1 MVGVCGDPTREIQR
15 ALYRSAKQHPKRK
28 YRHLYETMC
37 RPDILDRAY
46 REAEANEGSP
56 GVDGLTFDMIE
67 GGSTGVAGFLEA
79 LRSDLEEGTYRPQ
92 PVRRVYIPKP
102 QGGERPLGIPCIR
115 DRVVQTAAK
124 IVLEP
129 IFEARF
135 LPCSY
140 GFRPQRSALEAL
152 EEIRSTVNQGYHHVV
167 DADIRGFFNELN
179 QEKLLWLVDEH
190 VWDPRMRK
198 LIGTCLRAGALDHG
212 QWQASDR
219 GTPQGGPLSP
229 LLANLY
235 LHYLDRVWARR
246 GGQYGKLVRYADD
259 FVILCRTPGAAA
271 TALAEVH
278 RIMSRLDL
286 ELNEEKTRIVALGD
300 GEQSFDFLGFT
311 LRRVESHQYKG
322 RHYLQRWPSRKKLK
336 ALYAKVREE
345 IGGRAH
351 LYMSLEDAV
360 GRINAILRGWGAYFR
375 WGNSTAVFAKVDD
388 YVRMMFCLF
397 LSHKRGK
404 SGRRWSTTGGNHGVA
419 ELLREAGLY
428 RLVGTVRYW
437 APAIA
442 QR

>member
-1 MVGVCGDPTREIQR
+1 MVVVCGDPTREIQR
-15 ALYRSAKQHPKRK
+15 ALYRSSKQHPKRK

-37 RPDILDRAY
+37 RPDILARAY
-46 REAEANEGSP
+46 REAEANNGSP
-56 GVDGLTFDMIE
+56 GVDGVTFSAID
-67 GGSTGVAGFLEA
+67 GGNGVAEFLEK
-79 LRSDLEEGTYRPQ
+79 LRTDLESGTYRPH

-140 GFRPQRSALEAL
+140 GFRPQRSAIQAL
-152 EEIRSTVNQGYHHVV
+152 EEIRTTINQGHHYVV

-179 QEKLLWLVDEH
+179 QGKLLRLVDEH

-198 LIGTCLRAGALDHG
+198 LISKWLSAGAVDNG
-212 QWQASDR
+212 QWEVSDR
-219 GTPQGGPLSP
+219 GTPQGGPISP

-235 LHYLDRVWARR
+235 LHYFDRLWSRQGVRH
-246 GGQYGKLVRYADD
+246 GKLVRYADD
-259 FVILCRTPGAAA
+259 FVILCTTERAAA
-271 TALAEVH
+271 EALTEVR
-278 RIMSRLDL
+278 RIMNRLDL
-286 ELNEEKTRIVALGD
+286 ELNEEKTRIVALVD
-300 GEQSFDFLGFT
+300 GQQSFDFLGFT

-322 RHYLQRWPSRKKLK
+322 RRYLWRWPSRKKLK
-336 ALYAKVREE
+336 ALYAKIREE

-351 LYMSLEDAV
+351 LYLSLEEAV

-375 WGNSTAVFAKVDD
+375 WGNSTAVFAKVDN

-404 SGRRWSTTGGNHGVA
+404 SGRRWSRTGGNHGA
-419 ELLREAGLY
+419 AKLLQKVGLY
-428 RLVGTVRYW
+428 QLVGTVRYGS
-437 APAIA
+437 PATA